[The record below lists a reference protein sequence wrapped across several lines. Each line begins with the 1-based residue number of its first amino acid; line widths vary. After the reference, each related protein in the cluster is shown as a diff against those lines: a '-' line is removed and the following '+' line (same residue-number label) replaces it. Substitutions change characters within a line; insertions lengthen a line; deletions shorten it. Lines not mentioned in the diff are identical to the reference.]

1 MIVEII
7 TFGVNATSAERA
19 HNPPNQ
25 RQTDSNKLS
34 LSQEKQVDCP
44 DICSISTDTFWQISI
59 HLQSQGMK
67 NRNLLTA
74 SVTTNAASF

>member
-34 LSQEKQVDCP
+34 LSQEKQV
-44 DICSISTDTFWQISI
+44 
-59 HLQSQGMK
+59 
-67 NRNLLTA
+67 
-74 SVTTNAASF
+74 